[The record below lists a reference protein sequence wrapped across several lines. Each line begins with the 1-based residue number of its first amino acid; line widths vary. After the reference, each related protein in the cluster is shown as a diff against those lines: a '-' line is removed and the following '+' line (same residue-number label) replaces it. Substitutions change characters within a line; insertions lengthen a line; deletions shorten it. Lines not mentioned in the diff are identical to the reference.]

1 MSVLLEGKS
10 WTQKVTALEQKVARL
25 EAQVR
30 QALRRVTALER
41 KQGVAPPPRSA
52 GDTGNA
58 GEEDVQCRV
67 C

>member
-41 KQGVAPPPRSA
+41 KQGVPPPRSGGGTEDA
-52 GDTGNA
+52 A
-58 GEEDVQCRV
+58 EEDVQCRM